1 MTLLGNY
8 LNKLIPHNIYVRNNI
23 MKLLS
28 YTEKLTK
35 KILFYDSIA
44 KQGLFNMQTNPF
56 FIKKPIT
63 IVWVEDEKS

>member
-1 MTLLGNY
+1 
-8 LNKLIPHNIYVRNNI
+8 
-23 MKLLS
+23 MKLLN

-63 IVWVEDEKS
+63 IVWIEDEKS